1 MWVVLIAF
9 WLIRRAA
16 SFRSGQPWNARQ
28 DMINYIDAAAPEI
41 NTFPLVLQI
50 PEGFVELYSM
60 ADFPEITVTVSWS
73 LALVATAVAVA
84 LLFHI

>member
-28 DMINYIDAAAPEI
+28 DMINLIDLATGEL
-41 NTFPLVLQI
+41 NTVPKVYQVY
-50 PEGFVELYSM
+50 EGFAGLYSI